1 MKSPI
6 STVLVEGLIDKE
18 WELNQMKDLA
28 CTSRT
33 WSKDVKPCRHTKNLV
48 DKLKIWSTNGRLMK
62 GLVAR

>member
-33 WSKDVKPCRHTKNLV
+33 WSNDVKPCRHTKNLV
-48 DKLKIWSTNGRLMK
+48 DKIKN
-62 GLVAR
+62 LVDKW